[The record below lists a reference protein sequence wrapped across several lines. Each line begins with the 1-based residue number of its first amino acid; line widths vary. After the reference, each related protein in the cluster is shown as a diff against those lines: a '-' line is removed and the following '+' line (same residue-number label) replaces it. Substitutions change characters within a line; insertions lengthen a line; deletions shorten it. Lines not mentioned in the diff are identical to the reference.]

1 MENEESTGQGSRKS
15 LGATLAEARQ
25 AAGLTVEQLSVRSRV
40 RDTLIKA
47 IERDEFSLCGGDF
60 YARGH
65 IRNLSKLVGLDAEAM
80 VHEFDELHGGVPLPV
95 RAAAVFQAE
104 RPLKIRQRRSP
115 NWAMAMAVALAVI
128 VVFGVVKTMGGAGDV
143 PTAEV
148 HSASPASPPASIVK
162 APEPK
167 KRAASLGA
175 RGGDTV
181 VFQVRAE
188 RSSRLDVR
196 DAKGRRLFS
205 GTLKAGKTSVWKA
218 KTGVRVTF
226 GDGGA
231 VSLLVNGKNLG
242 APGRPGQSLKRFYGV
257 ATASRR

>member
-1 MENEESTGQGSRKS
+1 M
-15 LGATLAEARQ
+15 AEARR
-25 AAGLTVEQLSVRSRV
+25 AAGLTVEQLSARSRV

-65 IRNLSKLVGLDAEAM
+65 IRNLAKLVGLDAEAV
-80 VHEFDELHGGVPLPV
+80 VHEFDQLHGGVPLPV

-128 VVFGVVKTMGGAGDV
+128 VVFGVVRTMGGAGDT

-148 HSASPASPPASIVK
+148 RSVSAPPASPSTSIVK
-162 APEPK
+162 APEPE
-167 KRAASLGA
+167 KREASLAGA
-175 RGGDTV
+175 ADGTV
-181 VFQVRAE
+181 VFRVRAE

-231 VSLLVNGKNLG
+231 VSLQVNGRNLG
-242 APGRPGQSLKRFYGV
+242 APGRPGQSLKRFYGA
-257 ATASRR
+257 ATASGR